1 MTGLD
6 WLPCD
11 LERMTGPEWLRIPAV
26 LRGHWHALWCWCGS
40 RRNGGRIEDCRSFT
54 NRDWDRIAGVT
65 KAALRKLV
73 EAGLVSWD
81 GDDLIVSFY
90 PVDAESKARSRSRA
104 AKSAAER
111 RWSSSAGGAE
121 KTDANAAG
129 SQVGGDASRIAK
141 GNAGGSAFGNAEER
155 RGREREEQDPA
166 PPAVG
171 DLFPGE
177 SGKKKRRGTKARRKT
192 PDPALGAK
200 TRALCIAAAEAFTG
214 AGRRTDANGEK
225 LHELCEALAKAGRTP
240 DQVRAVV
247 RVKASEW
254 AGDDRMARYV
264 KPSVILGRGNFAKY
278 LEEDVPT
285 TRAPAA
291 ASEGAKVIVPPTGER
306 RGGWQV

>member
-104 AKSAAER
+104 QNPRLS
-111 RWSSSAGGAE
+111 
-121 KTDANAAG
+121 D
-129 SQVGGDASRIAK
+129 
-141 GNAGGSAFGNAEER
+141 
-155 RGREREEQDPA
+155 
-166 PPAVG
+166 
-171 DLFPGE
+171 
-177 SGKKKRRGTKARRKT
+177 
-192 PDPALGAK
+192 
-200 TRALCIAAAEAFTG
+200 
-214 AGRRTDANGEK
+214 AGRLLR
-225 LHELCEALAKAGRTP
+225 AGPKKPTP
-240 DQVRAVV
+240 TLQDHR
-247 RVKASEW
+247 
-254 AGDDRMARYV
+254 
-264 KPSVILGRGNFAKY
+264 
-278 LEEDVPT
+278 
-285 TRAPAA
+285 
-291 ASEGAKVIVPPTGER
+291 
-306 RGGWQV
+306 